1 MQTPEMAEHAVN
13 EHQVFNRIG
22 ADIYVNFSNK
32 VNEIR
37 MPDEKGLPEDGLSK
51 DFTYDHNQGGNQYGN
66 YGRGGHQGGHS
77 GGGPFSGSGSR
88 GGPQLPPVGHDNG
101 VCILVSC
108 LPTEMANPDSISNL
122 FGHYGDVFKVKILHN
137 KPDCALIQM
146 AKPHQAALCRQFL
159 DQVKV
164 DGNTLCVS
172 FSRIQGIRMPT
183 EIGIDDEQDKN
194 TKDFTNVR
202 GVHRFRNHMIAAKLS
217 KNLCSPTAMLHVANL
232 PEGYNGED
240 LQKYLVEAG
249 LTVTDCQD
257 CGKEG
262 SGMALVQMSTTEEAI
277 KAIAKFHNV
286 TPPGHHT
293 KNNAG
298 LCFSFSGRKSAGGER
313 NREPRIDDH
322 RQKSIEKEAEAENE
336 IAG

>member
-1 MQTPEMAEHAVN
+1 MLDYGKQYLLFLLSIDN
-13 EHQVFNRIG
+13 CKLFN
-22 ADIYVNFSNK
+22 
-32 VNEIR
+32 
-37 MPDEKGLPEDGLSK
+37 
-51 DFTYDHNQGGNQYGN
+51 
-66 YGRGGHQGGHS
+66 
-77 GGGPFSGSGSR
+77 
-88 GGPQLPPVGHDNG
+88 
-101 VCILVSC
+101 
-108 LPTEMANPDSISNL
+108 
-122 FGHYGDVFKVKILHN
+122 
-137 KPDCALIQM
+137 
-146 AKPHQAALCRQFL
+146 FL
-159 DQVKV
+159 
-164 DGNTLCVS
+164 
-172 FSRIQGIRMPT
+172 
-183 EIGIDDEQDKN
+183 
-194 TKDFTNVR
+194 
-202 GVHRFRNHMIAAKLS
+202 
-217 KNLCSPTAMLHVANL
+217 
-232 PEGYNGED
+232 
-240 LQKYLVEAG
+240 G